1 MTVVKFVFLTCRLKL
16 KVTGVSLA
24 TNFVFCR
31 TMVGLKKGGTQ
42 RFQRSASSQLQFSSF
57 FCMLFTFSL
66 CFRLGKLEI
75 LCMSRR
81 IEPSRP
87 RPLSFFCHSS
97 LTLKKALVRA
107 LVRITCAQRK
117 FSLTCFIDA
126 SCLLIWFSSII
137 GLPGQVSPG
146 SSLWVKEEKMVPL

>member
-1 MTVVKFVFLTCRLKL
+1 MISNQKIASEQC
-16 KVTGVSLA
+16 
-24 TNFVFCR
+24 NFVFCG
-31 TMVGLKKGGTQ
+31 TMLGLKKEAPRDFNVQ
-42 RFQRSASSQLQFSSF
+42 HHLSCSSAAF
-57 FCMLFTFSL
+57 FACYSL
-66 CFRLGKLEI
+66 SPFALDLANQKFCVYVETHRALAW
-75 LCMSRR
+75 
-81 IEPSRP
+81 RP